1 MSKPRY
7 FGGIRVVVDPT
18 AFSSRDREKYI
29 QLFVNQIKKGA
40 EFSFSID
47 RLTTDENEKIKAY
60 QEILKQLGQYFK
72 AGSSSDKNGKFAFIA
87 ESIDVWRDN
96 KLGTQI
102 QDILSKQ
109 FQVNSPKTSPSQPSS
124 TTPQQSASASKYTL
138 PNSGVKVE
146 FDADVIK
153 FEVKA
158 NNCETYSLRLG
169 VVNYLQSSEYIERD
183 TANSNELYYS
193 STFSAKL
200 NDNGLINTQL
210 FLINLD
216 RVLSTRD
223 VAVGKLWCFSVDDYF
238 YTSGNGS
245 ILKIVEINSAEPKPY
260 KLQWFYSVPEKGV
273 ESNELVYTK
282 DNLLELVRKGSLISL
297 RIIEDD
303 EFYLEQVVN
312 NNLSKINYEIKVT
325 KIDGIAIEFKI
336 TINSSSSND
345 SRLLNEMK
353 ELLWKNGYRFKNIKS
368 KLSETP
374 ESDELLNVMEVDK
387 TPSSNEDSE
396 LEQLN
401 KDIAQLMFF
410 KSILSPIDFEKKIE
424 LSQEIQKKQKRVNEI
439 NFYLLEKRFKGD
451 GIFDELFEQS
461 FTPINN
467 QYTGVFSTSPDETDF
482 FAPDGQKTKLSDALN
497 VMIRTPQ
504 FKAWFGD
511 WELAYLYKD
520 TDAIEIECSKVLSS
534 NFEPMVVWH
543 GTGAEFSYFKFDTFP
558 AAYFAVN
565 REYSEFF
572 AQLHGDDEG
581 YVIPFFLN
589 IRNPLDL
596 THFGTN
602 LVSVKDFFDYVFLQ
616 TGMDMDDLQVN
627 PLLLDPS
634 AKPMETW
641 MFLRN
646 NANMLQKIA
655 SLNVFDGIHF
665 YETNPNVKDKNSPAY
680 KTEAYITFNSNQSK
694 IADPDRGMILLAS
707 MKSFLLEK
715 GGTI

>member
-7 FGGIRVVVDPT
+7 FGGIRVVVDPSK
-18 AFSSRDREKYI
+18 ALSSSRERYI
-29 QLFVNQIKKGA
+29 QIFVNQIKKGA

-60 QEILKQLGQYFK
+60 QEILKQLGQFFK

-102 QDILSKQ
+102 QDILRKQ
-109 FQVNSPKTSPSQPSS
+109 FQVNSPQ
-124 TTPQQSASASKYTL
+124 TTAPPQATAPQLSGSGASYYTL

-146 FDADVIK
+146 FDADMIK
-153 FEVKA
+153 FEVYA
-158 NNCETYSLRLG
+158 NNCNTAGLRLG
-169 VVNYLQSSEYIERD
+169 IVNYLQNSDYIERD
-183 TANSNELYYS
+183 TTNSNELYYS
-193 STFSAKL
+193 SSFSATL
-200 NDNGLINTQL
+200 NDNGQINTQL
-210 FLINLD
+210 FLLNLD
-216 RVLSTRD
+216 SLLSKRD
-223 VAVGKLWCFSVDDYF
+223 VAAGKLWCFSVGDYF

-245 ILKIVEINSAEPKPY
+245 IVKIVEINSVEPKPY

-273 ESNELVYTK
+273 ESNELVNSK
-282 DNLLELVRKGSLISL
+282 DELLELIRKGSLISL
-297 RIIEDD
+297 KIIEDD
-303 EFYLEQVVN
+303 VFYFEQVN
-312 NNLSKINYEIKVT
+312 NNFKTSYEIKIN
-325 KIDGIAIEFKI
+325 KIDGIDIQFTI
-336 TINSSSSND
+336 TINSSSAND

-374 ESDELLNVMEVDK
+374 ESDELLNLTEVDK
-387 TPSSNEDSE
+387 TPSSSEDSE

-482 FAPDGQKTKLSDALN
+482 FTPDGQKSKLSDALN

-534 NFEPMVVWH
+534 NYEPMVVWH
-543 GTGAEFSYFKFDTFP
+543 GTGYEFSYFKFETFP

-572 AQLHGDDEG
+572 AQLHGGDEG

-596 THFGTN
+596 THFETK
-602 LVSVKDFFDYVFLQ
+602 LISVKDFFDYVFLQ
-616 TGMDMDDLQVN
+616 TGMDMDDLEVN

-646 NANMLQKIA
+646 NPNMLQKIA
-655 SLNVFDGIHF
+655 SLNMFDGIHF